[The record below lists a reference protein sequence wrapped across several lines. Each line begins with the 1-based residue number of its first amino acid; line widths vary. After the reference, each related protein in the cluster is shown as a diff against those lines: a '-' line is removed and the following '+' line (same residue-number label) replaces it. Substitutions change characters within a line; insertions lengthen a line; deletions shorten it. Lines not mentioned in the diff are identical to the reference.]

1 MSRSVYI
8 ALGSNL
14 ENPVSQLNAALDNL
28 SSLPASQLK
37 QISSLYR
44 STAVGGPDN
53 QPDYINAA
61 CLIKTNLESLDLLK
75 ALQSIEKN
83 AGRVR
88 DIRWGPRTLDLDII
102 WVEGETS
109 SDPVLTLPH
118 PRAHER
124 AFVIQPLLELGA
136 TFFLENQ
143 SLEHWNRLTGQQ
155 SIAKIA

>member
-1 MSRSVYI
+1 MTRSVYI

-14 ENPVSQLNAALDNL
+14 ENPVSQLNAALESI

-37 QISSLYR
+37 QSSSLYR
-44 STAVGGPDN
+44 STAIGGPDN

-61 CLIKTNLESLDLLK
+61 CLLETSLASLDLLK
-75 ALQSIEKN
+75 ALQNIERS

-124 AFVIQPLLELGA
+124 AFVIQPLMEIGA
-136 TFFLENQ
+136 TF
-143 SLEHWNRLTGQQ
+143 SLESKSLAHWNRLTAQQ

>member
-1 MSRSVYI
+1 MTRSVYI

-14 ENPVSQLNAALDNL
+14 DNPVSQLYAALENI
-28 SSLPASQLK
+28 SSLPNSQLK
-37 QISSLYR
+37 QSSSLYR
-44 STAVGGPDN
+44 STAIGGPDN
-53 QPDYINAA
+53 QPDFINAA
-61 CLIKTNLESLDLLK
+61 CLLETDLASLDLLK
-75 ALQSIEKN
+75 ALQHIEKN

-124 AFVIQPLLELGA
+124 AFVIQPLVELDASFSLED
-136 TFFLENQ
+136 Q
-143 SLEHWNRLTGQQ
+143 SLDHWNRLTTQQ